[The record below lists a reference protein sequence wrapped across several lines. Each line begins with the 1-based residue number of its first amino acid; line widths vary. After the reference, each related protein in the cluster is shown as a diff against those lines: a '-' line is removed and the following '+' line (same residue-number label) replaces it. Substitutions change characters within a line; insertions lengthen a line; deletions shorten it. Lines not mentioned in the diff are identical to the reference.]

1 MAHEDFAIFAKASRP
16 NQCSLLEKGTMFGI
30 SVCWT
35 LACTRFLKDPGP
47 FGLSIIV
54 CQFLLGTVIVP
65 FMLLAASGPLY
76 LQAEAVDAKAFCIDV
91 FNSRA
96 ARLLVWGYSG
106 VLTACA
112 LTHAGAI
119 GVSAGTIISW
129 RSLVLQAIAL
139 VSKVRV
145 NWRKVSVLMLLGA
158 VLLEHGN
165 RRVLSMLLLVLA
177 AICMAVTCEPQFVL
191 MGVFLFLTPMLLQ
204 STEMIPF
211 QVMRERLDSMAYVVL
226 ISL

>member
-1 MAHEDFAIFAKASRP
+1 MAHEDLAIFAKASRP
-16 NQCSLLEKGTMFGI
+16 NQISLLEKGTLFGI
-30 SVCWT
+30 CACWT
-35 LACTRFLKDPGP
+35 LACTRFLKDPAP
-47 FGLSIIV
+47 FGLSTMV

-76 LQAEAVDAKAFCIDV
+76 LQPEAVDTKAFCIDA

-96 ARLLVWGYSG
+96 ARLLFWCYGG

-112 LTHAGAI
+112 LTHAGTIAI
-119 GVSAGTIISW
+119 SAGTIISW
-129 RSLVLQAIAL
+129 RALVLQAVAL
-139 VSKVRV
+139 VSKVQI
-145 NWRKVSVLMLLGA
+145 NWRKLSVLMLLGA

-165 RRVLSMLLLVLA
+165 RRVLSILLLILA
-177 AICMAVTCEPQFVL
+177 ATCMAVTCEPQFVL
-191 MGVFLFLTPMLLQ
+191 MGVFLFLTPILLQ

-211 QVMRERLDSMAYVVL
+211 QAMRERLDSMAYVVL